1 MILQNEKF
9 GSRLRRRFINVALAF
24 SMLIILSGFVAAQSR
39 DSSDSALLTADSFS
53 FANLPDLKVRQFLF
67 VPSDD
72 KRVRVQISNGGKKA
86 SAACRLELTV
96 RKINGAAVGR
106 TIHVTIPAIQPGQ
119 GDWLNIDAA
128 SILPKNVSLKDT
140 TFKLIADSTKIVAE
154 SNENNNEVWHNLN

>member
-9 GSRLRRRFINVALAF
+9 GSRMRRVFINAAVAF
-24 SMLIILSGFVAAQSR
+24 SLLIILSGFAVAQSK
-39 DSSDSALLTADSFS
+39 DSSDLALVPVNSFS
-53 FANLPDLKVRQFLF
+53 FANMPDLKVRQFLF

-72 KRVRVQISNGGKKA
+72 KRVRVQISNGGKKV
-86 SAACRLELTV
+86 SNACRLELTV

-106 TIHVTIPAIQPGQ
+106 TLHVTIPAIQPGQ
-119 GDWLNIDAA
+119 GDWINVDAS

-140 TFKLIADSTKIVAE
+140 TFKLIADSTKLVAE